1 MKNTVWITLA
11 ITVLPAMP
19 ALSQSMGTPPHALGS
34 PSPAPMAMPHQTQSK
49 LHMPH
54 GMGDNPA
61 GRRATDALNLLEAK
75 GYPDF
80 AEFGPEGAN
89 FSASVPD
96 SNGNR
101 VKITINPDTGEIKG
115 P

>member
-11 ITVLPAMP
+11 ITVLPAGP
-19 ALSQSMGTPPHALGS
+19 ALSQSMGAPPHALGS
-34 PSPAPMAMPHQTQSK
+34 PAPSPMTMPHQARAITR
-49 LHMPH
+49 MPH
-54 GMGDNPA
+54 MTGDNPA
-61 GRRATDALNLLEAK
+61 AQRATDALNLLEAR

-80 AEFGPEGAN
+80 AEFAPEGTN

-101 VKITINPDTGEIKG
+101 VKITINPDSGEIKG
-115 P
+115 R

>member
-1 MKNTVWITLA
+1 
-11 ITVLPAMP
+11 
-19 ALSQSMGTPPHALGS
+19 
-34 PSPAPMAMPHQTQSK
+34 MAMPHQTQSK

-89 FSASVPD
+89 FSASVLD

-101 VKITINPDTGEIKG
+101 VKIAINPDTGEIKG

>member
-89 FSASVPD
+89 FSASVLD
-96 SNGNR
+96 GNGNR
-101 VKITINPDTGEIKG
+101 VKIAINPDTGEIKG

>member
-1 MKNTVWITLA
+1 MKNTVWITLV
-11 ITVLPAMP
+11 ITALSAGP
-19 ALSQSMGTPPHALGS
+19 ALAQAMGTPPHALGS
-34 PSPAPMAMPHQTQSK
+34 PAPAPMAMPHQAPSK

-54 GMGDNPA
+54 GMGNNPSA
-61 GRRATDALNLLEAK
+61 QRATDALNLLEAK

-80 AEFGPEGAN
+80 AEFGPEGTN

-101 VKITINPDTGEIKG
+101 VKVTINPDTGEIKG

>member
-1 MKNTVWITLA
+1 MKNTVWIMLA
-11 ITVLPAMP
+11 ITTLPAGP
-19 ALSQSMGTPPHALGS
+19 ALAQAMGTPPHALGS
-34 PSPAPMAMPHQTQSK
+34 PSPALVTMPHQARAMMR
-49 LHMPH
+49 MPH
-54 GMGDNPA
+54 MTGDNPA
-61 GRRATDALNLLEAK
+61 ARRATDALNLLEAR

-80 AEFGPEGAN
+80 AEFAPEGAN

-101 VKITINPDTGEIKG
+101 VKIVINPDSGEIKG